1 MQRSG
6 GTESPNSMDS
16 LHESDC
22 AKGVF
27 WGRVARGPGV
37 GDKRSV
43 AGAVIE
49 ARGGTKSQRDDCS

>member
-6 GTESPNSMDS
+6 GTESPNSVDS

-22 AKGVF
+22 VKGVF
-27 WGRVARGPGV
+27 WGRVARGPAV

-49 ARGGTKSQRDDCS
+49 ARGGTKSQRGNCS